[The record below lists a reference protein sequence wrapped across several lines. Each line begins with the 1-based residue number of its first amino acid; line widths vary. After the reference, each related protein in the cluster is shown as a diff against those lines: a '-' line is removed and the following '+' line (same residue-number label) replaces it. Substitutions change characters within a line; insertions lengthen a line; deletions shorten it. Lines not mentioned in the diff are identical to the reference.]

1 MLYGYRSVI
10 VYIKTDNVYK
20 GIAEEVEARFDTVN
34 SYELERPL
42 PKGNKSNWIDER

>member
-20 GIAEEVEARFDTVN
+20 DIAEEAEARFDTVN